1 MTQTKIKRTITLP
14 DTSYQQIKEYCDEN
28 GLKIARFAEKTLL
41 YYVEQQ
47 KNKVYEQK

>member
-1 MTQTKIKRTITLP
+1 MTQTKVKRTITLP

-28 GLKIARFAEKTLL
+28 GLKIARFVEKTLL
-41 YYVEQQ
+41 YYIEQQ